1 MRVVKELTR
10 EEVRISIFSWN
21 NKYILKFE
29 LGPMEQTFKLSE
41 MDVLE
46 EMELDSFLEGDFFE
60 KVKSRFDEM
69 GKSFRS
75 QLENL

>member
-1 MRVVKELTR
+1 MRVVKELIQ
-10 EEVRISIFSWN
+10 EEIRISIFSWN

-29 LGPMEQTFKLSE
+29 LGPLEQTFKLSE
-41 MDVLE
+41 MDVLDE
-46 EMELDSFLEGDFFE
+46 GDLDAFLTGDFFE
-60 KVKSRFDEM
+60 KVKVRFEEM

>member
-1 MRVVKELTR
+1 MRVVKELVR
-10 EEVRISIFSWN
+10 EEVRVSIFSWN

-29 LGPMEQTFKLSE
+29 LGPMEQTFKLNE

-46 EMELDSFLEGDFFE
+46 EEELDAFLEGDFFE
-60 KVKSRFDEM
+60 KVKIRFEEM

>member
-1 MRVVKELTR
+1 MRVVKELIQ
-10 EEVRISIFSWN
+10 EEIRISIFSWN

-41 MDVLE
+41 TDVLE
-46 EMELDSFLEGDFFE
+46 EQELESFLKGDFFK
-60 KVKSRFDEM
+60 KVKARFDEM

>member
-46 EMELDSFLEGDFFE
+46 EKELDSFLGGDFFE
-60 KVKSRFDEM
+60 KVKARFDEM

>member
-1 MRVVKELTR
+1 MRVVKELVQ
-10 EEVRISIFSWN
+10 EDVRVSIFSWN

-46 EMELDSFLEGDFFE
+46 ESELEEFLQGDFFE
-60 KVKSRFDEM
+60 KVCRRFEEM
-69 GKSFRS
+69 GKSFRE

>member
-10 EEVRISIFSWN
+10 EEIRVSIFSWN
-21 NKYILKFE
+21 NKYIIKYE

-46 EMELDSFLEGDFFE
+46 ESDLDVFLEGDFFE
-60 KVKSRFDEM
+60 GVKVRFQEM
-69 GKSFRS
+69 GHAFKN
-75 QLENL
+75 QIEDL

>member
-10 EEVRISIFSWN
+10 EEIRISIFSWN

-41 MDVLE
+41 MDVMEEGELE
-46 EMELDSFLEGDFFE
+46 TFIKGDFFE
-60 KVKSRFDEM
+60 KVKARFDEM
-69 GKSFRS
+69 GKSLRS

>member
-1 MRVVKELTR
+1 MRVVKELIR

-21 NKYILKFE
+21 NKYLLKFE

-46 EMELDSFLEGDFFE
+46 ESDLDSFLEGEFFD
-60 KVKSRFDEM
+60 KVKQRFDEM
-69 GKSFRS
+69 GNTFRS

>member
-1 MRVVKELTR
+1 MRVVKELIQ

-46 EMELDSFLEGDFFE
+46 ESDLDSFLVGEFFE
-60 KVKSRFDEM
+60 KVKQRFDEM
-69 GKSFRS
+69 GNSFRS

>member
-41 MDVLE
+41 TDILDEQDLE
-46 EMELDSFLEGDFFE
+46 LFLAGEFFE
-60 KVKSRFDEM
+60 KVKLRFDEM
-69 GKSFRS
+69 GKTFRS

>member
-1 MRVVKELTR
+1 MRVVKELIQ
-10 EEVRISIFSWN
+10 EEIRISIFSWN

-41 MDVLE
+41 TDVLE
-46 EMELDSFLEGDFFE
+46 EQELESFLKGDFFE
-60 KVKSRFDEM
+60 KVKARFDEM